1 MHRTGY
7 TKERKLRDLFNNLT
21 LGSSKPSQFL
31 RKMRILLGSNNMSD
45 TVLQQLWLDKLNTSM
60 VQILASL
67 LDDINFQKIFEI
79 ADRIADNESATSVY
93 AATQNDLVTSF
104 LYHRRNS
111 ESYS

>member
-1 MHRTGY
+1 
-7 TKERKLRDLFNNLT
+7 
-21 LGSSKPSQFL
+21 
-31 RKMRILLGSNNMSD
+31 
-45 TVLQQLWLDKLNTSM
+45 M